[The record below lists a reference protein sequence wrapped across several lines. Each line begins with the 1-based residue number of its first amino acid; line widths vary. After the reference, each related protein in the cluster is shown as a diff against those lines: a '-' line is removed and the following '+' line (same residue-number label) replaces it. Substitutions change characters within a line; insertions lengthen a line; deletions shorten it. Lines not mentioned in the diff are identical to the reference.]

1 MEKAINRKKI
11 ITGFIMFLAAMWLC
25 TLISKSVYTTK
36 LPMVSTISPESK
48 YIEHRVEA
56 EGIVIEGGKQAV
68 NVLSGLRVESL
79 MVHEGD
85 RVTKGDLLFQ
95 VDVDDLKDI
104 IGEKQAQIDL
114 AQTEID
120 ALLTNKELAQQKKEL
135 EETRAREDYDATSRL
150 EDTDVERAYD
160 KYVRAE
166 QALEDFKNDPERWSM
181 SEEAREEQEQILRD
195 ALQSAAYEEADAKRA
210 RDQAV
215 KEAERSVED
224 SIFSENADASLLV
237 SQMQLSE
244 LQEELVPYLEI
255 LNHGGMIIS
264 NIEGTVTDIY
274 LEVGG
279 RVPDSAAM
287 LLTNDSLPCQFK
299 VVLDKEQKKYVEFG
313 NQVSVKL
320 DGSSNTINTFIDYF
334 SESQSVPGSF
344 EILIVLPE
352 NMGVPGLSGR
362 LICSKQGEKYECCI
376 SPYALHKEE
385 TRNYVYILK
394 TREGI
399 LGEEYYVE
407 EVNVKILD
415 ENDDWAAIESGAI
428 DKDSRIIASAD
439 KEFSKG
445 DVVRWVE

>member
-1 MEKAINRKKI
+1 MNRKKI
-11 ITGFIMFLAAMWLC
+11 ITGFIIFLAAMWIC

-36 LPMVSTISPESK
+36 LPVVSTASPESK

-85 RVTKGDLLFQ
+85 RVEEGDALFQ
-95 VDVDDLKDI
+95 VDLDDLKEI
-104 IGEKQAQIDL
+104 IEEKQAKINSL
-114 AQTEID
+114 QTEID

-135 EETRAREDYDATSRL
+135 EEARAREDYDTTSRL

-166 QALEDFKNDPERWSM
+166 QELEDFKHDPDRWSM
-181 SEEAREEQEQILRD
+181 SEEARQEQEQALRD

-224 SIFSENADASLLV
+224 SVFPEDIDAVLSV
-237 SQMQLSE
+237 SQMELSG
-244 LQEELVPYLEI
+244 LKEELAPYLEI
-255 LNHGGMIIS
+255 LNNEGMITS
-264 NIEGTVTDIY
+264 NADGMVTNVY

-279 RVPDSAAM
+279 RVPDSAAI
-287 LLTNDSLPCQFK
+287 LLTDDSLPCQFK
-299 VVLDKEQKKYVEFG
+299 VILDKEQKKYVGYGE
-313 NQVSVKL
+313 QVSVKL
-320 DGSSNTINTFIDYF
+320 DGSSNTIDTAVDYF
-334 SESQSVPGSF
+334 SESQSMPGSF
-344 EILIVLPE
+344 ETLIELPE
-352 NMGVPGLSGR
+352 KMGVPGLSGK
-362 LICSKQGEKYECCI
+362 LICSKQGEKYEYCV
-376 SPYALHKEE
+376 SLFALHKEE
-385 TRNYVYILK
+385 TRNYVYVLK

-415 ENDDWAAIESGAI
+415 QNDDWAAIESGAI
-428 DKDSRIIASAD
+428 DKDSQIITSAD
-439 KEFSKG
+439 KEFSRG
-445 DVVRWVE
+445 DVVRWV

>member
-1 MEKAINRKKI
+1 MNRKKI
-11 ITGFIMFLAAMWLC
+11 ITGFIIFLAAMWIC

-36 LPMVSTISPESK
+36 LPVVSTASPESK

-85 RVTKGDLLFQ
+85 RVEEGDALFQ
-95 VDVDDLKDI
+95 VDLDDLKEI
-104 IGEKQAQIDL
+104 IEEKQAKINSL
-114 AQTEID
+114 QTEID

-135 EETRAREDYDATSRL
+135 EEARAREDYDTTSRL

-166 QALEDFKNDPERWSM
+166 QELEDFKHDPDRWSM
-181 SEEAREEQEQILRD
+181 SEEARQEQEQALRD

-224 SIFSENADASLLV
+224 SVFPENIDAVLSV
-237 SQMQLSE
+237 SQMELSG
-244 LQEELVPYLEI
+244 LKEELAPYLEI
-255 LNHGGMIIS
+255 LNNEGMITS
-264 NIEGTVTDIY
+264 NADGMVTNVY

-279 RVPDSAAM
+279 RVPDSAAI
-287 LLTNDSLPCQFK
+287 LLTDDSLPCQFK
-299 VVLDKEQKKYVEFG
+299 VILDKEQKKYVGYGE
-313 NQVSVKL
+313 QVSVKL
-320 DGSSNTINTFIDYF
+320 DGSSNTIDTAVDYF
-334 SESQSVPGSF
+334 SESQSMPGSF
-344 EILIVLPE
+344 ETLIELPE
-352 NMGVPGLSGR
+352 KMGVPGLSGK
-362 LICSKQGEKYECCI
+362 LICSKQGEKYEYCV
-376 SPYALHKEE
+376 SLFALHKEE
-385 TRNYVYILK
+385 TRNYVYVLK

-415 ENDDWAAIESGAI
+415 QNDDWAAIESGAI
-428 DKDSRIIASAD
+428 DKDSQIITSAD
-439 KEFSKG
+439 KEFSRG
-445 DVVRWVE
+445 DVVRWV

>member
-1 MEKAINRKKI
+1 MNRKKI
-11 ITGFIMFLAAMWLC
+11 ITGFIIFLAAMWIC

-36 LPMVSTISPESK
+36 LPVVSTASPESK

-85 RVTKGDLLFQ
+85 RVEEGDALFQ
-95 VDVDDLKDI
+95 VDLDDLKEI
-104 IGEKQAQIDL
+104 IEEKQAKINSL
-114 AQTEID
+114 QTEID

-135 EETRAREDYDATSRL
+135 EEARAREDYDTTSRL

-166 QALEDFKNDPERWSM
+166 QELEDFKHDPDRWSM
-181 SEEAREEQEQILRD
+181 SEEARQEQEQALRD

-224 SIFSENADASLLV
+224 SVFPENIDAVLSV
-237 SQMQLSE
+237 SQMELSG
-244 LQEELVPYLEI
+244 LKEELAPYLEI
-255 LNHGGMIIS
+255 LNNEGMITS
-264 NIEGTVTDIY
+264 NADGMVTNVY

-279 RVPDSAAM
+279 RVPDSAAI
-287 LLTNDSLPCQFK
+287 LLTDDSLPCQFK
-299 VVLDKEQKKYVEFG
+299 VILDKEQKKYVGYGE
-313 NQVSVKL
+313 QVSVKL
-320 DGSSNTINTFIDYF
+320 DGSSNTIDTAVDYF
-334 SESQSVPGSF
+334 SESQSMPGSF
-344 EILIVLPE
+344 ETLIELPE
-352 NMGVPGLSGR
+352 KTGVPGLSGK
-362 LICSKQGEKYECCI
+362 LICSKQGEKYEYCI
-376 SPYALHKEE
+376 SLFALHKEE
-385 TRNYVYILK
+385 TRNYVYVLK

-415 ENDDWAAIESGAI
+415 QNDDWAAIESGAI
-428 DKDSRIIASAD
+428 DKDSQIITSAD
-439 KEFSKG
+439 KEFSRG
-445 DVVRWVE
+445 DVVRWV

>member
-1 MEKAINRKKI
+1 MNRKKI
-11 ITGFIMFLAAMWLC
+11 ITGFIIFLAAMWIC

-36 LPMVSTISPESK
+36 LPVVSTASPESK

-85 RVTKGDLLFQ
+85 RVEEGDALFQ
-95 VDVDDLKDI
+95 VDLDDLKEI
-104 IGEKQAQIDL
+104 IEEKQAKINSL
-114 AQTEID
+114 QTEID

-135 EETRAREDYDATSRL
+135 EEARAREDYDTTSRL

-166 QALEDFKNDPERWSM
+166 QELEDFKHDPDRWSM
-181 SEEAREEQEQILRD
+181 SEEARQEQEQALRD

-224 SIFSENADASLLV
+224 SVFPENIDAVLSV
-237 SQMQLSE
+237 SQMELSG
-244 LQEELVPYLEI
+244 LKEELAPYLEI
-255 LNHGGMIIS
+255 LNNEGMITS
-264 NIEGTVTDIY
+264 NVDGMVTNVY

-279 RVPDSAAM
+279 RVPDSAAI
-287 LLTNDSLPCQFK
+287 LLTDDSLPCQFK
-299 VVLDKEQKKYVEFG
+299 VILDKEQKKYVGYGE
-313 NQVSVKL
+313 QVSVKL
-320 DGSSNTINTFIDYF
+320 DGSSNTIDTAVDYF
-334 SESQSVPGSF
+334 SESQSMPGSF
-344 EILIVLPE
+344 ETLIELPE
-352 NMGVPGLSGR
+352 KTGVPGLSGK
-362 LICSKQGEKYECCI
+362 LICSKQGEKYEYCI
-376 SPYALHKEE
+376 SLFALHKEE
-385 TRNYVYILK
+385 TRNYVYVLK

-415 ENDDWAAIESGAI
+415 QNDDWVAIESGAI
-428 DKDSRIIASAD
+428 DKDSQIITSAD
-439 KEFSKG
+439 KEFSRG
-445 DVVRWVE
+445 DVVRWV

>member
-1 MEKAINRKKI
+1 MNRKKI
-11 ITGFIMFLAAMWLC
+11 ITGFIIFLAAMWIC

-36 LPMVSTISPESK
+36 LPVVSTASPESK

-85 RVTKGDLLFQ
+85 RVEEGDALFQ
-95 VDVDDLKDI
+95 VDLDDLKEI
-104 IGEKQAQIDL
+104 IEEKQAKINSL
-114 AQTEID
+114 QTEID

-135 EETRAREDYDATSRL
+135 EEARAREDYDTTSRL

-166 QALEDFKNDPERWSM
+166 QELEDFKHDPDRWSM
-181 SEEAREEQEQILRD
+181 SEEARQEQVLRD

-224 SIFSENADASLLV
+224 SVFPENIDAVLSV
-237 SQMQLSE
+237 SQMELSG
-244 LQEELVPYLEI
+244 LKEELAPYLEI
-255 LNHGGMIIS
+255 LNNEGMITS
-264 NIEGTVTDIY
+264 NVDGMVTNVY

-279 RVPDSAAM
+279 RVPDSAAI
-287 LLTNDSLPCQFK
+287 LLTDDSLPCQFK
-299 VVLDKEQKKYVEFG
+299 VILDKEQKKYVGYGE
-313 NQVSVKL
+313 QVSVKL
-320 DGSSNTINTFIDYF
+320 DGSSNTIDTAVDYF
-334 SESQSVPGSF
+334 SESQSMPGSF
-344 EILIVLPE
+344 ETLIELPE
-352 NMGVPGLSGR
+352 KTGVPGLSGK
-362 LICSKQGEKYECCI
+362 LICSKQGEKYEYCI
-376 SPYALHKEE
+376 SLFALHKEE
-385 TRNYVYILK
+385 TRNYVYVLK

-415 ENDDWAAIESGAI
+415 QNDDWAAIESGAI
-428 DKDSRIIASAD
+428 DKDSQIITSAD
-439 KEFSKG
+439 KEFSRG
-445 DVVRWVE
+445 DVVRWV

>member
-1 MEKAINRKKI
+1 MNRKKI
-11 ITGFIMFLAAMWLC
+11 ITGFIIFLAAMWIC

-36 LPMVSTISPESK
+36 LPVVSTASPESK

-85 RVTKGDLLFQ
+85 RVEEGDALFQ
-95 VDVDDLKDI
+95 VDLDDLKEI
-104 IGEKQAQIDL
+104 IEEKQAKINSL
-114 AQTEID
+114 QTEID

-135 EETRAREDYDATSRL
+135 EEARAREDYDTTSRL

-166 QALEDFKNDPERWSM
+166 QELEDFKHDPDRWSM
-181 SEEAREEQEQILRD
+181 SEEARQEQEQALRD

-224 SIFSENADASLLV
+224 SVFPENIDAVLSV
-237 SQMQLSE
+237 SQMELSG
-244 LQEELVPYLEI
+244 LKEELAPYLEI
-255 LNHGGMIIS
+255 LNNEGMITS
-264 NIEGTVTDIY
+264 NVDGMVTNVY

-279 RVPDSAAM
+279 RVPDSAAI
-287 LLTNDSLPCQFK
+287 LLTDDSLPCQFK
-299 VVLDKEQKKYVEFG
+299 VILDKEQKKYVGYGE
-313 NQVSVKL
+313 QVSVKL
-320 DGSSNTINTFIDYF
+320 DGSSNTIDTAVDYF
-334 SESQSVPGSF
+334 SESQSMPGSF
-344 EILIVLPE
+344 ETLIELPE
-352 NMGVPGLSGR
+352 KTGVPGLSGK
-362 LICSKQGEKYECCI
+362 LICSKQGEKYEYCI
-376 SPYALHKEE
+376 SLFALHKEE
-385 TRNYVYILK
+385 TRNYVYVLK

-415 ENDDWAAIESGAI
+415 QNDDWAAIESGAI
-428 DKDSRIIASAD
+428 DKDSQIITSAD
-439 KEFSKG
+439 KEFSRG
-445 DVVRWVE
+445 DVVRWV